1 MAGVTAACP
10 LQAARIS
17 SRGLANEQALLLQQ
31 QPSLPL
37 DLEAHVARAWRWYR
51 SMGSPRYV
59 CAPMVDQSELA
70 FRLLCR
76 YVVRGE
82 VDRLLSIV
90 ELFYCYFFGAY

>member
-1 MAGVTAACP
+1 M
-10 LQAARIS
+10 
-17 SRGLANEQALLLQQ
+17 
-31 QPSLPL
+31 
-37 DLEAHVARAWRWYR
+37 
-51 SMGSPRYV
+51 

-90 ELFYCYFFGAY
+90 GTFLLLFFRSLLERLFVHRNGLIVVIPISNHHTFLKQ